1 LIFLILS
8 VILSSYLTLSFKVI
22 ERFRISTFQSIV
34 FNYISCVITGSLLE
48 GSWPLQSGLLKEP
61 WLPWAGI
68 MGFAFIFLFNIIGFT
83 AQKLGVAIASVAT
96 KLSLVIP
103 VLFSVYLYQET
114 LSAVQIG
121 GILMALAA
129 VVLTSWPASGRGV
142 RTFQEPVLQAS
153 GNYSRRSFSKSGW
166 LFLTPVV
173 LFVGS
178 GMLDTL
184 IKYVEQGYLDETNK
198 NLFLIT
204 AFGVAALIGGLFLM
218 LQLITGKEKFDFR
231 SVLAG
236 ILIGVPNYFS
246 IWCLVQVLKTYGNR
260 SASIIPVNNM
270 SIVLFSS
277 VMAWLLFREQLS
289 RRNWAGIVLAIAA
302 IAAIAYG

>member
-1 LIFLILS
+1 LIYLILS
-8 VILSSYLTLSFKVI
+8 VLFSSYLTLSFKVI

-34 FNYISCVITGSLLE
+34 FNYIACVFTGSLLE
-48 GSWPLQSGLLKEP
+48 GNWPLKGSLIHEP

-103 VLFSVYLYQET
+103 VLFSVYLYQEV
-114 LSAVQIG
+114 LSAIQIG
-121 GILMALAA
+121 GILLALAA
-129 VVLTSWPASGRGV
+129 VVLTSWPASG
-142 RTFQEPVLQAS
+142 
-153 GNYSRRSFSKSGW
+153 SRKERNTSKPGW
-166 LFLTPVV
+166 LLLAPVV

-178 GMLDTL
+178 GLLDTQ
-184 IKYVEQGYLDETNK
+184 IKYVEQGYLSESNR
-198 NLFLIT
+198 NIFLIT
-204 AFGVAALIGGLFLM
+204 AFGVAALLGGLFLI
-218 LQLITGKEKFDFR
+218 LQLITGREKFDIR

-236 ILIGVPNYFS
+236 VLIGVPNYFS
-246 IWCLVQVLKTYGNR
+246 IWCLVQVLKIYGNR

-270 SIVLFSS
+270 GIVLFSS
-277 VMAWLLFREQLS
+277 VMAWLLFREQLT
-289 RRNWAGIVLAIAA
+289 RRNWAGIALAILA